1 MAKENVTIEMTLEY
15 DPAENNDK
23 PAHIFIF
30 QLLNSLNH
38 ETPIKSITYKGK
50 TKTFATPDLV
60 KDVALRKV
68 DSVSDTDLP
77 KPPAWL
83 KDRTVLPPRI
93 KKK

>member
-1 MAKENVTIEMTLEY
+1 MAKEEITIAMTLEY

-68 DSVSDTDLP
+68 DSVSDADLP
-77 KPPAWL
+77 KAPVWL
-83 KDRTVLPPRI
+83 KDRTVLTGVR
-93 KKK
+93 KK